1 MPVRTAQ
8 HEEETMV
15 FKDFFAS
22 VRDMFRAKPRPAT
35 VSRRHFLSGMGAVA
49 ALAVAAPVLL
59 TAGEAE
65 AQPRRGGGSRR
76 RPGPPGRR
84 RRHPGRGRRR
94 GRRRGHGR
102 GRRYSRGDLV
112 RRCYRDRGFRYRNR
126 RLCNQVTNMPRR
138 RRGTCFSIGPVTI
151 CD

>member
-1 MPVRTAQ
+1 
-8 HEEETMV
+8 MV

-22 VRDMFRAKPRPAT
+22 VRDMFRAQPRPAT

-65 AQPRRGGGSRR
+65 AQPRRGDGSRR
-76 RPGPPGRR
+76 RPGPQG
-84 RRHPGRGRRR
+84 RHPGRGQRQ

-102 GRRYSRGDLV
+102 GRRYSRRDLV
-112 RRCYRDRGFRYRNR
+112 RRCHRDSRFRYRNR
-126 RLCNQVTNMPRR
+126 RLCNQVTSMPRR